1 METEK
6 KEYRISDYFE
16 KTDENFS
23 YEICFK
29 RWLVFEIETK
39 KMTVKE
45 ASENFNINQKTL
57 YRWREKFSK
66 EMVLPLSDMTI
77 EEKQELE
84 LLQKQLKEAEKKLE
98 EASIKN
104 IALNMLIDVAEEK
117 LKISVRKKSGAKQ

>member
-39 KMTVKE
+39 KMTIKE
-45 ASENFNINQKTL
+45 ASENFNVNQKTL
-57 YRWREKFSK
+57 YSWREKFSK

-104 IALNMLIDVAEEK
+104 IALNALIDVAEEK
-117 LKISVRKKSGAKQ
+117 LKISIRKKSGAKQ

>member
-1 METEK
+1 METGK

-16 KTDENFS
+16 KTDEDFS

-29 RWLVFEIETK
+29 RWLVFEIETG

-45 ASENFNINQKTL
+45 ASENFNVNQKTL
-57 YRWREKFSK
+57 YRWREKFSI

-77 EEKQELE
+77 EEKQALE

-117 LKISVRKKSGAKQ
+117 LKIYIRKKPGAKQ